1 MPERLVLAELKE
13 LVVLV
18 DWFLRIDAAF
28 KLGEDIVVNKFGAVE
43 LNKLVVR
50 SCLCGVGAM

>member
-28 KLGEDIVVNKFGAVE
+28 KLGEDIVVSKFGAVE
-43 LNKLVVR
+43 LNNWP
-50 SCLCGVGAM
+50 